1 MVRVLRDS
9 LKGMDGVLKSDIPR
23 GVIILVTGGTGT
35 LKSGFVYNVLSNY
48 LTKHKDEFGV
58 YATLEEPKESHLR
71 NMKSLGIKVPERLQI
86 FDYQDMRK
94 EWKKEEP
101 ELDMVQIIGDTIK
114 YYKEELGDKFTI
126 FALDSLNA
134 LEAFAKGDGRRRSY
148 HFFTMLRESGLTSF
162 IVQEISPVT
171 VQGRIISPESFMVDG
186 LIELGTVELPGEVI
200 RYLRVRK
207 MRAVE
212 HSMRKHQLVVTKN
225 GLEVLGPIYER

>member
-1 MVRVLRDS
+1 
-9 LKGMDGVLKSDIPR
+9 
-23 GVIILVTGGTGT
+23 
-35 LKSGFVYNVLSNY
+35 
-48 LTKHKDEFGV
+48 
-58 YATLEEPKESHLR
+58 
-71 NMKSLGIKVPERLQI
+71 MKSLGIKVPERLQI

-114 YYKEELGDKFTI
+114 YYKEELGDKFTV

-162 IVQEISPVT
+162 IIQEILSVT
-171 VQGRIISPESFMVDG
+171 VQGRMTSPESFMVDG

-200 RYLRVRK
+200 RYLRVKK